1 MENVRIGIIG
11 IGNMGSSHVKWIMA
25 GEIEHLVLTAVA
37 DIREERRAWV
47 RETYPDVAVFDDA
60 EEVNE
65 IVL

>member
-11 IGNMGSSHVKWIMA
+11 IGNMDSSHVKWIMA

-47 RETYPDVAVFDDA
+47 RDTYPDVAVFDDV